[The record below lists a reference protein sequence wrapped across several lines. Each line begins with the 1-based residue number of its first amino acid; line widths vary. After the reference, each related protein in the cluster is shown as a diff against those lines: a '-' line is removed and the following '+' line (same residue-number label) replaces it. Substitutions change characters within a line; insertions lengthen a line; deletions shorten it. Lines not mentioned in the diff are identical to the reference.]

1 MGAIKSWFTDV
12 ALTKLVP
19 AAVIVVVGILAIRLI
34 MMLVNKGLGKSKL
47 EKAAHSLIKSVIQS
61 ILYILLALSTASA
74 LNVDVSGVVAL
85 ASVLTLAVSLAVQ
98 NVLGNVFGGFM
109 LLYTK
114 PFVSGDFV
122 EIAGQSG
129 TVKEIGLTYTKLA
142 TPDNK
147 LVDIPNS
154 AVTAAQIVNYSALG
168 TRRVDI
174 TVSASYD
181 APTQEVLQAL
191 LEAADVPQALADPA
205 PFAGVSSYDD
215 SAIAYVLRLWCAAD
229 DYWDVFYRVNAGVR
243 ETFAAHGIEMTYPHL
258 NVHLDK

>member
-1 MGAIKSWFTDV
+1 MREIVSWFSGVVLAKVFPAV
-12 ALTKLVP
+12 AI
-19 AAVIVVVGILAIRLI
+19 AAAGILAIRLL
-34 MMLVNKGLGKSKL
+34 MKLVTKALEKSKL
-47 EKAAHSLIKSVIQS
+47 EKAAHSLIRSVIQVV
-61 ILYILLALSTASA
+61 LYVLLGLIAASA
-74 LNVDVSGVVAL
+74 LGVDVSGIVAL

-98 NVLGNVFGGFM
+98 NALANVIGGFT

-122 EIAGQSG
+122 EIAGQTG
-129 TVKEIGLTYTKLA
+129 TVMEISLTYTKLA

-147 LVDIPNS
+147 LVSIPNS
-154 AVTAAQIVNYSALG
+154 AVTAAQIVNYSANG
-168 TRRVDI
+168 TRRVEI